1 MVNYSGTDSD
11 RDNTPPIGGRQVA
24 TQRTTRTGKMLTEE
38 QLAALQSVFP
48 PPYSVNGNTSE
59 IEAGF
64 MLGVAAVM
72 QRLREG
78 V

>member
-1 MVNYSGTDSD
+1 MSMDINNHGV
-11 RDNTPPIGGRQVA
+11 PVGGA
-24 TQRTTRTGKMLTEE
+24 YPASKATRTGRMLTEE
-38 QLAALQSVFP
+38 QLEVLARTFP
-48 PPYSVNGNTSE
+48 PPYAVGTQTSVL
-59 IEAGF
+59 EAGF